1 MISVIIP
8 CFNEQNTI
16 FEVVSKVLLQENV
29 SEVLVVDDFSTDN
42 SLAALEKIV
51 DPRLRIL
58 KQSRN
63 YGKGAAIRRGFL
75 ESRDKFVLIQD
86 ADLEYDP
93 RDYQVLLQPVK
104 EFNADVVYGSRFLT
118 SGSRRAVYFWHRV
131 GNGVLTLLS
140 NMRTNLYLT
149 DMETGYKLIRADVV
163 KNITLKENRFGI
175 EPELTAKIAA
185 LDLRV
190 YEVPIS
196 YNARTYDEGKKINW
210 KDGVSAIRSI
220 LVHSSRRNR
229 LKTRREYFGKNC

>member
-42 SLAALEKIV
+42 SLGVLKKI
-51 DPRLRIL
+51 DDSRLRVL
-58 KQSRN
+58 QQSKN

-75 ESRDKFVLIQD
+75 ESREKFVLIQD

-163 KNITLKENRFGI
+163 KSITFKENRFGI

-210 KDGVSAIRSI
+210 KDGFSAIRSI
-220 LVHSSRRNR
+220 LVYSSRRNR
-229 LKTRREYFGKNC
+229 LKTRREYFGKGC